1 MSHIENAVQALH
13 AAAAFVQKLEE
24 EIGRANQPTINRLIE
39 EIRVIVEGKE

>member
-24 EIGRANQPTINRLIE
+24 EIGRVNQPTIDRLIE
-39 EIRVIVEGKE
+39 EIHAIAEEK